1 VGSVIRPATT
11 ADQAGIARIL
21 DAAFGPV
28 PFEVRQRLW
37 RWRNEE
43 NPASSAD
50 FPAFLVAEAEGEI
63 VGVHGLLPLRMRVGS
78 HELTAACACDF
89 AVSPSAR
96 GVGVGL
102 KVQAMKPSISPVHL
116 STSANHAAQR
126 LTVALGGSDIGAGM
140 VSYVKPLRL
149 SPLLAERLD
158 RTTGRNWVR
167 IARAP
172 TLMAGRLLDGAWNL
186 SRALRP
192 SSTIPQATLR
202 EVAEF
207 DERYDNFANRI
218 LPADSVHV
226 IRDAA
231 YLNWRYSRYPFKGI
245 RSFELVRGEEL
256 LGFGVV
262 HLHEDPSGTTS
273 SSLLELAGH
282 PDVPAAISVLL
293 DEACRRSIE
302 GRAAT
307 VSARAASPEIV
318 EILLG
323 SGFHRRER
331 TYSPCTVKGATADLA
346 EILSDDSRWHLSLGD
361 GDVSFFLD
369 WD

>member
-11 ADQAGIARIL
+11 ADQSAIARIL
-21 DAAFGPV
+21 DEAFGPV
-28 PFEVRQRLW
+28 PLGVRQRLW
-37 RWRNEE
+37 RWRSEE
-43 NPASSAD
+43 NPASSED
-50 FPAFLVAEAEGEI
+50 FPSFLVAEAEGEI
-63 VGVHGLLPLRMRVGS
+63 VGVHGLLPLRMRVGP
-78 HELTAACACDF
+78 HRLTAACACDF

-96 GVGVGL
+96 GAGVGL

-126 LTVALGGSDIGAGM
+126 LTVALGGSDIAAGM
-140 VSYVKPLRL
+140 VSFVKPLRL
-149 SPLLAERLD
+149 SPLLTERFDRVAEH
-158 RTTGRNWVR
+158 GWAR

-172 TLMAGRLLDGAWNL
+172 ILVAGRMLDGAWNL
-186 SRALRP
+186 TRSLGP
-192 SSTIPQATLR
+192 SATIPNATLR
-202 EVAEF
+202 EVVEF
-207 DERYDNFANRI
+207 GEQYDELATRI
-218 LPADSVHV
+218 APPDSVHV

-262 HLHEDPSGTTS
+262 HLYDDPSGTTS

-282 PDVPAAISVLL
+282 PDVPTALSVLL
-293 DEACRRSIE
+293 GEACHRSIE

-307 VSARAASPEIV
+307 LSARAASPEIV
-318 EILLG
+318 EVLLD

-346 EILSDDSRWHLSLGD
+346 DILSDDSRWYLSLGD

-369 WD
+369 